1 MQYHSH
7 RDAAS
12 PGGDPTDVL
21 WLRGFISC
29 IIRPARP
36 DALLDASLP
45 RNRLFCKSDSA
56 GSSIA
61 CSRLATSQRCSRD
74 GGYGL
79 GVLRFSAA
87 EASACSGCPPG
98 TYGNLTGLYRSA
110 SCALAA
116 CHWMLPGPCS
126 LSESDSGPLRLV
138 PYGSENPCM
147 RG

>member
-61 CSRLATSQRCSRD
+61 CSRLATSQRLETSRLATFCSRD
-74 GGYGL
+74 GGCGL
-79 GVLRFSAA
+79 GVA
-87 EASACSGCPPG
+87 
-98 TYGNLTGLYRSA
+98 
-110 SCALAA
+110 
-116 CHWMLPGPCS
+116 
-126 LSESDSGPLRLV
+126 
-138 PYGSENPCM
+138 
-147 RG
+147 